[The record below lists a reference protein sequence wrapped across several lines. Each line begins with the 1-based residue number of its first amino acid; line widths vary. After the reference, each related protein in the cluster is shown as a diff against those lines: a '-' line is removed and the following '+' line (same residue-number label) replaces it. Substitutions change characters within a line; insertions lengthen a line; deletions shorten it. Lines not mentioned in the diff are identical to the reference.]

1 MALNN
6 ISTSVRNTMC
16 NAFVDAID
24 SGSTNPN
31 GKLRIYTSGFSVLL
45 AELDF
50 SLPAFGAASN
60 GVATAA
66 AIAQEQS
73 APASGA
79 AAVFRIVDRAGS
91 TVAEGTVTATGGGG
105 DLQLNTTS
113 IVQFDIVSITSATI
127 TMPAG

>member
-24 SGSTNPN
+24 VGSTNPT
-31 GKLRIYTSGFSVLL
+31 GKLRIYTAGFATLL
-45 AELDF
+45 AELNF
-50 SLPAFGAASN
+50 SNPAFGAASN

-66 AIAQEQS
+66 AIAQEES
-73 APASGA
+73 ALASGA
-79 AAVFRIVDRAGS
+79 AAVFRIVDRAGA
-91 TVAEGTVTATGGGG
+91 TVADGTVSATGGSG